1 MSGDT
6 FLYIYSKYSTSC
18 NEILPIVHQIAPST
32 GLIAVDADNIKMRNY
47 LLSLKVFH
55 SVPCIILS
63 YPSENRMEIYEG
75 NDVILFLNKILTMLG
90 KPSVEVQL
98 NKIPKANVPTI
109 PSMRVS
115 SSTSS
120 STSTPN
126 QPVISNKQKSVNGK
140 TMLSFDS
147 KSSEQ
152 IARSSEQPKGK
163 TPVAVRIDDPFEEH
177 RELEKLA
184 NTDPSDMKNVYQDR
198 MMNTSLNIKKG
209 EGHEN
214 MKSSISSVMEE
225 LSNTNAN
232 ANTNFTP
239 LDDDDYNSSEN
250 SLIIQPTKIDYNDL
264 VGPNGPPQNKELE
277 AKQDRIKNA
286 AAAMMSEREEL
297 DNVFSKKKGG
307 SG

>member
-6 FLYIYSKYSTSC
+6 FLYIYSKYSSSC

-32 GLIAVDADNIKMRNY
+32 GLIAIDADNMKMRNY
-47 LLSLKVFH
+47 LLSLKIFH

-75 NDVILFLNKILTMLG
+75 NDVIMFLNKILSMLG

-98 NKIPKANVPTI
+98 NKVSQLPTIPKATI
-109 PSMRVS
+109 PSMRV
-115 SSTSS
+115 TS
-120 STSTPN
+120 STSTVTSTKP
-126 QPVISNKQKSVNGK
+126 KSENGK

-147 KSSEQ
+147 KPVSNV
-152 IARSSEQPKGK
+152 PKGK
-163 TPVAVRIDDPFEEH
+163 TPIAVRIDDPFEEH

-184 NTDPSDMKNVYQDR
+184 NTDPSDMKNIYQDR
-198 MMNTSLNIKKG
+198 MMNSKLDIKKG

-214 MKSSISSVMEE
+214 MKSSISSMEDNSKIE
-225 LSNTNAN
+225 LNGGSGS
-232 ANTNFTP
+232 TNFTP

-250 SLIIQPTKIDYNDL
+250 SLIIQPTKVDYNDL

-297 DNVFSKKKGG
+297 DSVFSKKKGG

>member
-6 FLYIYSKYSTSC
+6 FLYIYSKYSPSC
-18 NEILPIVHQIAPST
+18 NEILPIVHQIAPLT
-32 GLIAVDADNIKMRNY
+32 GLIAIDADNVKMRNY
-47 LLSLKVFH
+47 LLSLKVFN

-63 YPSENRMEIYEG
+63 YPNENRMEIYEG
-75 NDVILFLNKILTMLG
+75 YDVIMFLNKILSMLG

-98 NKIPKANVPTI
+98 NKVLNVPKMSGATI
-109 PSMRVS
+109 PSMRVTPSVS
-115 SSTSS
+115 SVPSV
-120 STSTPN
+120 P
-126 QPVISNKQKSVNGK
+126 KSKNGK

-147 KSSEQ
+147 NIVEKDTQTSV
-152 IARSSEQPKGK
+152 PKGK
-163 TPVAVRIDDPFEEH
+163 TQIAVRIDDPFEEH
-177 RELEKLA
+177 RELQKLA

-198 MMNTSLNIKKG
+198 MMNSTLDIKKG

-214 MKSSISSVMEE
+214 MKSSISSVLEE
-225 LSNTNAN
+225 AKTESNNN
-232 ANTNFTP
+232 KSNFTP

-250 SLIIQPTKIDYNDL
+250 SLIIQPTKINYSDL

-297 DNVFSKKKGG
+297 DSVFSKNKGG

>member
-6 FLYIYSKYSTSC
+6 FLYIYSKYSSSC

-32 GLIAVDADNIKMRNY
+32 GLIAIDADNIKMRNY
-47 LLSLKVFH
+47 LLSLKIFN

-63 YPSENRMEIYEG
+63 YPNENRMEIYEG
-75 NDVILFLNKILTMLG
+75 NDVIMFLNKILSMLG

-98 NKIPKANVPTI
+98 NKVSNLSQLPNLPKANI
-109 PSMRVS
+109 PSMRV
-115 SSTSS
+115 TSS
-120 STSTPN
+120 ASTVTSTKP
-126 QPVISNKQKSVNGK
+126 KSENGK

-147 KSSEQ
+147 KPVSNV
-152 IARSSEQPKGK
+152 PKGK
-163 TPVAVRIDDPFEEH
+163 TPIAVRIDDPFEEH

-198 MMNTSLNIKKG
+198 MMNSNLNIKKG

-214 MKSSISSVMEE
+214 MKSSISSIGEDSKTE
-225 LSNTNAN
+225 LSRNS
-232 ANTNFTP
+232 NFTP
-239 LDDDDYNSSEN
+239 LDDDDYNSSDN
-250 SLIIQPTKIDYNDL
+250 SLIIQPTKVDYNDL

-297 DNVFSKKKGG
+297 DSVFSKKKGG

>member
-6 FLYIYSKYSTSC
+6 FLYIYSKYSSSC

-32 GLIAVDADNIKMRNY
+32 GLIAIDADNMKMRNY
-47 LLSLKVFH
+47 LLSLKIFH

-75 NDVILFLNKILTMLG
+75 NDVIMFLNKILAMLG

-98 NKIPKANVPTI
+98 NKVSQLPNLPKANI
-109 PSMRVS
+109 PSMRV
-115 SSTSS
+115 TSS
-120 STSTPN
+120 ASTVTSTKP
-126 QPVISNKQKSVNGK
+126 KSENGK

-147 KSSEQ
+147 KPVSNVSNV
-152 IARSSEQPKGK
+152 PKGK
-163 TPVAVRIDDPFEEH
+163 TPIAVRIDDPFEEH

-184 NTDPSDMKNVYQDR
+184 NTDPSDMKNIYQDR
-198 MMNTSLNIKKG
+198 MMNSKLDIKKG

-214 MKSSISSVMEE
+214 MKSSISSMEDNSKTE
-225 LSNTNAN
+225 LSGG
-232 ANTNFTP
+232 TNFTP
-239 LDDDDYNSSEN
+239 LDDNDYNSSEN
-250 SLIIQPTKIDYNDL
+250 SLIIQPTKVDYNDL

-297 DNVFSKKKGG
+297 DSVFSKKKGG

>member
-6 FLYIYSKYSTSC
+6 FLYIYSKYSSSC

-32 GLIAVDADNIKMRNY
+32 GLIAIDADNIKMRNY
-47 LLSLKVFH
+47 LLSLKIFN

-63 YPSENRMEIYEG
+63 YPNENRMEIYEG
-75 NDVILFLNKILTMLG
+75 NDVIMFLNKILSMLG

-98 NKIPKANVPTI
+98 NKVSQLPNLPKANI
-109 PSMRVS
+109 PSMRV
-115 SSTSS
+115 TSS
-120 STSTPN
+120 ASTVTSTKP
-126 QPVISNKQKSVNGK
+126 KSENGK

-147 KSSEQ
+147 KPVSNV
-152 IARSSEQPKGK
+152 PKGK
-163 TPVAVRIDDPFEEH
+163 TPIAVRIDDPFEEH

-198 MMNTSLNIKKG
+198 MMNSNLNIKKG

-214 MKSSISSVMEE
+214 MKSSITSIGEDSKTE
-225 LSNTNAN
+225 LSRNS
-232 ANTNFTP
+232 NFTP
-239 LDDDDYNSSEN
+239 LDDDDYNSSDN
-250 SLIIQPTKIDYNDL
+250 SLIIQPTKVDYNDL

-297 DNVFSKKKGG
+297 DSVFSKKKGG

>member
-6 FLYIYSKYSTSC
+6 FLYIYSKYSPSC
-18 NEILPIVHQIAPST
+18 NEILPIVHQIAPTT
-32 GLIAVDADNIKMRNY
+32 GLIAIDADNIKMRNY

-63 YPSENRMEIYEG
+63 YPKENRMEIYEG
-75 NDVILFLNKILTMLG
+75 YDVILFLNKILSMLG

-98 NKIPKANVPTI
+98 NKVLQSTRVPSANI

-115 SSTSS
+115 SSVS
-120 STSTPN
+120 
-126 QPVISNKQKSVNGK
+126 PVTKNKPKGEVGK

-147 KSSEQ
+147 NPLEKDNHSLQSSV
-152 IARSSEQPKGK
+152 PKGK
-163 TPVAVRIDDPFEEH
+163 TQIAVRIDDPFEEH

-198 MMNTSLNIKKG
+198 MMNTNLNIKKG

-214 MKSSISSVMEE
+214 MKSSITSIGEESKTE
-225 LSNTNAN
+225 LSR
-232 ANTNFTP
+232 NTNFTP
-239 LDDDDYNSSEN
+239 LDDDDYNSSDN
-250 SLIIQPTKIDYNDL
+250 SLIIQPTKVDYNDL

-297 DNVFSKKKGG
+297 DNVFSKNKGG